1 MPTRPLARVA
11 ALLVVLALL
20 LPAAAGA
27 QQAPSLGAPT
37 ETQAPVVTTSTNT
50 ADRGLKTWQELL
62 IFGAGLILLVG
73 IAVAI
78 IGDARERAPVE
89 ERRRDGGLETAGGTR
104 VPPHERRRRK
114 EQARAKGRAARRA
127 RKQNR

>member
-37 ETQAPVVTTSTNT
+37 ETQAPVVTTSTNS

-62 IFGAGLILLVG
+62 IFGAGIILLVG

-89 ERRRDGGLETAGGTR
+89 ERRRGGEVETAGGTR